1 LSSFKGSLVKT
12 TQIYGQATY
21 LLSLIIKEF
30 RLFERFALNLYDK
43 MKAFYGN
50 LKLGIL
56 GGGQLG
62 RMLIQQAINY
72 NVNIKVLDPDREA
85 PCRKLCDEFVVGSLG
100 DYETVYSFGK
110 KVDLLTI
117 EIEKVNVDALEQL
130 EREGVI
136 VYPQPRIIRLIQ
148 DKGLQKQFF
157 KENDI
162 PTASFMV
169 INHPKQLKE
178 GAFPYPYIQ
187 KLRRDG
193 YDGKGVYKVADET
206 YLANAFTEPSLI
218 EQLIDFEKEI
228 AVIVARNEK
237 GNISTFPVVE
247 MEFNPQANL
256 VEFLI
261 SPSTLSFE
269 IQQEAEKIAKKIAE
283 SLKIVGLLA
292 VEMFLTKDGK
302 ILVNEVAP
310 RPHNSGHQTIE
321 GNIVSQ
327 FEQHL
332 RAIFNQ
338 PLGDTTGINNAIMV
352 NLLGEQGYEGPAVY
366 KGMEQVLKCSGV
378 YVHLYGKALTKPFRK
393 MGHVTIVDADR
404 EKAIEKAKYVQDTLK
419 VIA

>member
-1 LSSFKGSLVKT
+1 
-12 TQIYGQATY
+12 
-21 LLSLIIKEF
+21 
-30 RLFERFALNLYDK
+30 
-43 MKAFYGN
+43 MKAFYGD

-72 NVNIKVLDPDREA
+72 NVTVKVLDPDREA
-85 PCRKLCDEFVVGSLG
+85 PCRKLCDEFTVGSLG
-100 DYETVYSFGK
+100 DYETVYKFGK

-130 EREGVI
+130 EKEGVL

-157 KENDI
+157 KENNI
-162 PTASFMV
+162 PTADFRV
-169 INHPKQLKE
+169 ISSADELKRTNI
-178 GAFPYPYIQ
+178 PYPYIQ

-193 YDGKGVYKVADET
+193 YDGRGVYKVMDET
-206 YLANAFTEPSLI
+206 YLPVAFTEPSII

-228 AVIVARNEK
+228 GVIVARNES
-237 GNISTFPVVE
+237 GEVSAFPLVE
-247 MEFNPQANL
+247 MEFNPAFNL

-269 IQQEAEKIAKKIAE
+269 IQQEAERIAKKIAE
-283 SLKIVGLLA
+283 DLKITGVLA
-292 VEMFLTKDGK
+292 VEMFLTKQGE
-302 ILVNEVAP
+302 ILVNELAP
-310 RPHNSGHQTIE
+310 RPHNSGHQSIE
-321 GNIVSQ
+321 GNVVSQ

-338 PLGDTTGINNAIMV
+338 PLGDTTCLSNAVMI
-352 NLLGEQGYEGPAVY
+352 NLLGEPGYEGPAIY
-366 KGMEQVLKCSGV
+366 QGIEKILKCPGV

-393 MGHVTIVDADR
+393 MGHMTIVDADR
-404 EKAIEKAKYVQDTLK
+404 EKAIETARFVQRTLK
-419 VIA
+419 VIS

>member
-1 LSSFKGSLVKT
+1 
-12 TQIYGQATY
+12 
-21 LLSLIIKEF
+21 
-30 RLFERFALNLYDK
+30 
-43 MKAFYGN
+43 MKAFYGD
-50 LKLGIL
+50 LRLGIL

-85 PCRKLCDEFVVGSLG
+85 PCRKLCDEFTVGSLG
-100 DYETVYSFGK
+100 DYETVYNFGK

-130 EREGVI
+130 EREGVV

-157 KENDI
+157 KENNI
-162 PTASFMV
+162 PTAPFMV
-169 INHPKQLKE
+169 ITAPEQLTNSPF
-178 GAFPYPYIQ
+178 AYPYIQ
-187 KLRRDG
+187 KLRKDG
-193 YDGKGVYKVADET
+193 YDGKGVYKVASEASLD
-206 YLANAFTEPSLI
+206 NAFSEPSII
-218 EQLIDFEKEI
+218 EELIDFEKEI
-228 AVIVARNEK
+228 AVIVARNDK
-237 GNISTFPVVE
+237 GEVSTFPVVE

-261 SPSTLSFE
+261 APSTLSPQ
-269 IQQEAEKIAKKIAE
+269 IQQEAETIAKNVAT

-292 VEMFLTKDGK
+292 VEMFLTKTGK

-310 RPHNSGHQTIE
+310 RPHNSGHQSIE
-321 GNIVSQ
+321 GNVVSQ

-338 PLGDTTGINNAIMV
+338 PLGDTSCINNAIMV
-352 NLLGEQGYEGPAVY
+352 NLLGEQGYEGPAIY
-366 KGMEQVLKCSGV
+366 QGMEEVLKRAGV
-378 YVHLYGKALTKPFRK
+378 YIHLYGKALTKPFRK
-393 MGHVTIVDADR
+393 MGHVTIVDDDR
-404 EKAIEKAKYVQDTLK
+404 DKAIEKARFVQRTLK

>member
-1 LSSFKGSLVKT
+1 
-12 TQIYGQATY
+12 
-21 LLSLIIKEF
+21 
-30 RLFERFALNLYDK
+30 
-43 MKAFYGN
+43 MKAFYGD

-72 NVNIKVLDPDREA
+72 NVTVKVLDPDREA
-85 PCRKLCDEFVVGSLG
+85 PCRKLCDEFVVGSLN
-100 DYETVYSFGK
+100 DYETVYNFGK

-130 EREGVI
+130 EREGVV
-136 VYPQPRIIRLIQ
+136 VYPQPRVIRLIQ

-162 PTASFMV
+162 PTAEFQIISSAQELQQASMPF
-169 INHPKQLKE
+169 
-178 GAFPYPYIQ
+178 PYIQ

-193 YDGKGVYKVADET
+193 YDGKGVYKVVDES
-206 YLANAFTEPSLI
+206 YLPKAFTEPSLI
-218 EQLIDFEKEI
+218 ERWVDFEKEI
-228 AVIVARNEK
+228 AVIVARNDK
-237 GNISTFPVVE
+237 GDMDTFPMVE
-247 MEFNPQANL
+247 MDFNPEANL

-261 SPSTLSFE
+261 SPSTLPFDV
-269 IQQEAEKIAKKIAE
+269 QQEAADIAKKIAD

-292 VEMFLTKDGK
+292 VEMFLDKNGK
-302 ILVNEVAP
+302 ILVNELAP

-321 GNIVSQ
+321 GNVVSQ

-338 PLGDTTGINNAIMV
+338 PLGNTDSLSNAIMI
-352 NLLGEQGYEGPAVY
+352 NILGEAGYEGPAVY
-366 KGMEQVLKCSGV
+366 QGIEKVLKCPGV
-378 YVHLYGKALTKPFRK
+378 YIHLYGKALTKPFRK

-404 EKAIEKAKYVQDTLK
+404 EKAIERARYVQETLK
-419 VIA
+419 VIS

>member
-1 LSSFKGSLVKT
+1 
-12 TQIYGQATY
+12 
-21 LLSLIIKEF
+21 
-30 RLFERFALNLYDK
+30 
-43 MKAFYGN
+43 MKAFYGD

-72 NVNIKVLDPDREA
+72 NVTVKVLDPDREA
-85 PCRKLCDEFVVGSLG
+85 PCRKLCDEFIVGSLS
-100 DYETVYSFGK
+100 DYETVYKFGK

-130 EREGVI
+130 EKEGVLI
-136 VYPQPRIIRLIQ
+136 YPQPRIIRLIQ

-162 PTASFMV
+162 PTAEFQVLLSAGDL
-169 INHPKQLKE
+169 KQVSI
-178 GAFPYPYIQ
+178 PYPYIQ

-193 YDGKGVYKVADET
+193 YDGRGVYKVVDES
-206 YLANAFTEPSLI
+206 YLPKAFTEPSI
-218 EQLIDFEKEI
+218 VERLIDFEKEI
-228 AVIVARNEK
+228 GVIVARNES
-237 GNISTFPVVE
+237 GEVSTFPLVE
-247 MEFNPQANL
+247 MEFNPEVNL

-269 IQQEAEKIAKKIAE
+269 IQQEAERIAKKIAE
-283 SLKIVGLLA
+283 DLKIIGLLA

-302 ILVNEVAP
+302 ILVNELAP
-310 RPHNSGHQTIE
+310 RPHNSGHQSIE
-321 GNIVSQ
+321 GNVVSQ

-338 PLGDTTGINNAIMV
+338 PLGDTACLSNAVMV
-352 NLLGEQGYEGPAVY
+352 NVLGEPGFEGPAVY
-366 KGMEQVLKCSGV
+366 QGIEKILKCPGV

-404 EKAIEKAKYVQDTLK
+404 EKAIEKARFVQTTLK
-419 VIA
+419 VIS

>member
-1 LSSFKGSLVKT
+1 
-12 TQIYGQATY
+12 
-21 LLSLIIKEF
+21 
-30 RLFERFALNLYDK
+30 
-43 MKAFYGN
+43 MKAFYGD

-72 NVNIKVLDPDREA
+72 NVTVKVLDPDREA

-100 DYETVYSFGK
+100 DYETVYKFGK

-130 EREGVI
+130 EREGVL

-162 PTASFMV
+162 PTAPFKV
-169 INHPKQLKE
+169 ISSVDELKQT
-178 GAFPYPYIQ
+178 GFSYPYIQ

-193 YDGKGVYKVADET
+193 YDGRGVYKVADESS
-206 YLANAFTEPSLI
+206 LANAFTEPSLV
-218 EQLIDFEKEI
+218 EQMIDFEKEI
-228 AVIVARNEK
+228 SVIVARNEN
-237 GNISTFPVVE
+237 GEIATFPLVE
-247 MEFNPQANL
+247 MEFNPKVNL

-261 SPSTLSFE
+261 SPSTFSQE
-269 IQQEAEKIAKKIAE
+269 IQKEADRIARKIAE
-283 SLKIVGLLA
+283 DLKIIGLLA
-292 VEMFLTKDGK
+292 VEMFLTKDGR
-302 ILVNEVAP
+302 ILVNELAP
-310 RPHNSGHQTIE
+310 RPHNSGHQSIE
-321 GNIVSQ
+321 GNVVSQ

-338 PLGDTTGINNAIMV
+338 PMGDTACIGNAVMINV
-352 NLLGEQGYEGPAVY
+352 LGEPGYEGPAVY
-366 KGMEQVLKCSGV
+366 QGIEKILKCPGV

-393 MGHVTIVDADR
+393 MGHVTVVDQDR
-404 EKAIEKAKYVQDTLK
+404 EKAIEKARYVQSTLK
-419 VIA
+419 VIS

>member
-1 LSSFKGSLVKT
+1 
-12 TQIYGQATY
+12 
-21 LLSLIIKEF
+21 
-30 RLFERFALNLYDK
+30 
-43 MKAFYGN
+43 MKAFYGD

-85 PCRKLCDEFVVGSLG
+85 PCRKLCDEFTVGSLG
-100 DYETVYSFGK
+100 DYETVYNFGK

-130 EREGVI
+130 EREGVL
-136 VYPQPRIIRLIQ
+136 VYPQPRVIRLIQ

-162 PTASFMV
+162 PTAPFAL
-169 INHPKQLKE
+169 ITAQQQLLQSPF
-178 GAFPYPYIQ
+178 AYPYIQ
-187 KLRRDG
+187 KLRKDG
-193 YDGKGVYKVADET
+193 YDGKGVYKVTNGSFVAT
-206 YLANAFTEPSLI
+206 AFTEPSII

-228 AVIVARNEK
+228 AVIVARNDK
-237 GNISTFPVVE
+237 GEVSTFPVVE
-247 MEFNPQANL
+247 MEFNPLANL

-261 SPSTLSFE
+261 SPSTLSAE
-269 IQQEAEKIAKKIAE
+269 IQQEAEQIAKKVADN
-283 SLKIVGLLA
+283 LKIVGLLA

-310 RPHNSGHQTIE
+310 RPHNSGHQSIE
-321 GNIVSQ
+321 GNVVSQ

-338 PLGDTTGINNAIMV
+338 PLGDTSCINNAIMV
-352 NLLGEQGYEGPAVY
+352 NLLGEQGYEGPAIY
-366 KGMEQVLKCSGV
+366 KGMEEVLKCSGV

-404 EKAIEKAKYVQDTLK
+404 EKAIEKARFVQETLK